1 MPGGQRG
8 RGPADA
14 RLTHLPSDRE
24 SGCSSSGGQGG
35 ISTVTYTNAR
45 DIAASAGNPR
55 QVFLNYPLGN
65 PAGRPHDPEN
75 QRNVL
80 RAGLKLL
87 EEADRLGVIVDLP
100 YAWSESRAWMEKFMT
115 TEQPFISED
124 AEAQPAGTAAEGTG
138 AEGRTI
144 AVGPGR
150 NGEETIWENG
160 KSPCIRNPSEAPA
173 PHCQSIWP
181 AKG

>member
-1 MPGGQRG
+1 VSLV
-8 RGPADA
+8 A
-14 RLTHLPSDRE
+14 RVLE
-24 SGCSSSGGQGG
+24 AGG

-87 EEADRLGVIVDLP
+87 EEADRPGIIVDLP
-100 YAWSESRAWMEKFMT
+100 YVWSESRAWMEKFMT
-115 TEQPFISED
+115 DEQPFVSEE
-124 AEAQPAGTAAEGTG
+124 AEAQRQELLRKAREQKAG
-138 AEGRTI
+138 
-144 AVGPGR
+144 
-150 NGEETIWENG
+150 
-160 KSPCIRNPSEAPA
+160 
-173 PHCQSIWP
+173 QLQ
-181 AKG
+181 

>member
-1 MPGGQRG
+1 MSLV
-8 RGPADA
+8 A
-14 RLTHLPSDRE
+14 RVLE
-24 SGCSSSGGQGG
+24 AGG

-55 QVFLNYPLGN
+55 QIFLNYPLGN

-87 EEADRLGVIVDLP
+87 KEADRPGVIVDLP

-115 TEQPFISED
+115 DEQPFISED
-124 AEAQPAGTAAEGTG
+124 AEAHRQERLRKAREQKA
-138 AEGRTI
+138 R
-144 AVGPGR
+144 
-150 NGEETIWENG
+150 
-160 KSPCIRNPSEAPA
+160 
-173 PHCQSIWP
+173 QLQ
-181 AKG
+181 